1 MAAEGAR
8 NVQGTEMN
16 EDFGSLDDELER
28 ARVAWLYFIGGQ
40 TQQEIAQRMNI
51 TRLKVNK
58 IIGHVR
64 ESGQVQVN
72 VNLALTDCIELA
84 EKVAARYDLV
94 EAVVVPD
101 LNDYIE
107 QKRVIGEAAGTM
119 ASELIEG
126 RDMGVGIGSGRT
138 LSFAVRRLHL
148 RPKPE
153 SWVVGLTGGVTSG
166 SATNTFEVA
175 TDFAR
180 ALGVECHYLTA
191 PIYCANPESRNALL
205 LNDEL
210 TDVLARTEIADI
222 GLVSCGPLTQETS
235 LTHIRVVK
243 DNLDTVLKLGAVG
256 EFMGCFL
263 DARGR
268 PIEHFLNDSIIAL
281 PPDKLKLKP
290 VSVLVSGGLN
300 KIPIIRA
307 ILRGGYVNRL
317 ATNEG
322 VARALL
328 QGPR

>member
-1 MAAEGAR
+1 
-8 NVQGTEMN
+8 MN
-16 EDFGSLDDELER
+16 ENWASVDESLER

-40 TQQEIAQRMNI
+40 TQQEIAQQLDI

-58 IIGHVR
+58 IIGQVR
-64 ESGQVQVN
+64 ESGQVHVN
-72 VNLALTDCIELA
+72 VSLPLVDCIELA
-84 EKVAARYDLV
+84 QKVTSRYGLAD
-94 EAVVVPD
+94 AVVVPD
-101 LNDYIE
+101 LDDYLE

-119 ASELIEG
+119 TSELITG
-126 RDMGVGIGSGRT
+126 RDMGVGIASGRT
-138 LSFAVRRLHL
+138 LSFAVRSLRA

-166 SATNTFEVA
+166 SSTNTFEVA
-175 TDFAR
+175 TAFAR

-191 PIYCANPESRNALL
+191 PIYCANKESREAILL
-205 LNDEL
+205 SDEL

-222 GLVSCGPLTQETS
+222 GLVSCGPLNSETS

-243 DNLDTVLKLGAVG
+243 DNLDAVLKLGAVG
-256 EFMGCFL
+256 EFLGYFL
-263 DARGR
+263 DAQGK
-268 PIEHFLNDSIIAL
+268 PIDHFLNESIIAL

-290 VSVLVSGGLN
+290 ASILVSGGFN

-317 ATNEG
+317 VTNEG

>member
-1 MAAEGAR
+1 
-8 NVQGTEMN
+8 MN
-16 EDFGSLDDELER
+16 ENFVSVDEEQER

-40 TQQEIAQRMNI
+40 TQQEIAQRLNI

-58 IIGHVR
+58 IIGQVR
-64 ESGQVQVN
+64 ESGQIQVK
-72 VNLALTDCIELA
+72 VSLPLVDCIELA
-84 EKVAARYDLV
+84 EKVAARYGLAD
-94 EAVVVPD
+94 AVVVPD
-101 LNDYIE
+101 LDDYLE

-119 ASELIEG
+119 ASELIAG
-126 RDMGVGIGSGRT
+126 RDMGVGIASGRT
-138 LSFAVRRLHL
+138 LSFAVRNLRS

-153 SWVVGLTGGVTSG
+153 SWVVSLTGGVTSG
-166 SATNTFEVA
+166 SSTNTFEVA

-191 PIYCANPESRNALL
+191 PIYCANRESRDAILL
-205 LNDEL
+205 SDEL

-222 GLVSCGPLTQETS
+222 GLVSCGALTSETS

-243 DNLDTVLKLGAVG
+243 DNLDAVLKLGAVG
-256 EFMGCFL
+256 EFLGYFL
-263 DARGR
+263 DAQGR
-268 PIEHFLNDSIIAL
+268 PIDHFLNDSIIAL

-290 VSVLVSGGLN
+290 ASVLVSGGVN
-300 KIPIIRA
+300 KIPVIRA

-317 ATNEG
+317 VTNEG

>member
-1 MAAEGAR
+1 
-8 NVQGTEMN
+8 MN
-16 EDFGSLDDELER
+16 ENWASVDESLER

-40 TQQEIAQRMNI
+40 TQQEIAQQLDI

-58 IIGHVR
+58 IIGQVR
-64 ESGQVQVN
+64 ESGQVHVN
-72 VNLALTDCIELA
+72 VSLPLVDCIELA
-84 EKVAARYDLV
+84 QKVTSRYGLAD
-94 EAVVVPD
+94 AVVVPD
-101 LNDYIE
+101 LDDYLE

-119 ASELIEG
+119 TSELIAG
-126 RDMGVGIGSGRT
+126 RDMGVGIASGRT
-138 LSFAVRRLHL
+138 LSFAVRSLRA

-166 SATNTFEVA
+166 SSTNTFEVA
-175 TDFAR
+175 TAFAR

-191 PIYCANPESRNALL
+191 PIYCANKESREAILL
-205 LNDEL
+205 SDEL

-222 GLVSCGPLTQETS
+222 GLVSCGPLNSETS

-243 DNLDTVLKLGAVG
+243 DNLDAVLKLGAVG
-256 EFMGCFL
+256 EFLGYFL
-263 DARGR
+263 DAQGK
-268 PIEHFLNDSIIAL
+268 PIDHFLNESIIAL

-290 VSVLVSGGLN
+290 ASILVSGGLN

-317 ATNEG
+317 VTNEG

>member
-1 MAAEGAR
+1 MAELW
-8 NVQGTEMN
+8 EPYD
-16 EDFGSLDDELER
+16 EELEK
-28 ARVAWLYFIGGQ
+28 ARVAWLYFIGGR
-40 TQQEIAQRMNI
+40 TQQEIAQEMNI

-58 IIGHVR
+58 IIGAVR
-64 ESGQVQVN
+64 ESGN
-72 VNLALTDCIELA
+72 VKVSVSLPLSDCVELA
-84 EKVAARYDLV
+84 EAVSARYRLI

-101 LNDYIE
+101 LEDFVE

-119 ASELIEG
+119 ASGLIHEH
-126 RDMGVGIGSGRT
+126 DMGVGVGSGRT
-138 LSFAVRRLHL
+138 LSFAVRTLRA

-153 SWVVGLTGGVTSG
+153 SWVVGLMGGVTRGSG
-166 SATNTFEVA
+166 TNTFEVA
-175 TDFAR
+175 TTFAR
-180 ALGVECHYLTA
+180 ALAVECHYLAA

-222 GLVSCGPLTQETS
+222 GMVSCGPIMEETS

-243 DNLDTVLKLGAVG
+243 DHLDAVLKLGAVG
-256 EFMGCFL
+256 EFLGCFL
-263 DARGR
+263 DAQGR
-268 PIEHFLNDSIIAL
+268 PVDHFLNESIIAL

-290 VSVLVSGGLN
+290 VSMLVSGGRS

-307 ILRGGYVNRL
+307 ILRAGYVNRL
-317 ATNEG
+317 VTNES

>member
-1 MAAEGAR
+1 MS
-8 NVQGTEMN
+8 
-16 EDFGSLDDELER
+16 EDWGHFDEDLER

-58 IIGHVR
+58 IIGQVR
-64 ESGQVQVN
+64 ESGSVQVN
-72 VNLALTDCIELA
+72 VSLPLTDCIELA
-84 EKVAARYDLV
+84 EKVSGRYGLAD
-94 EAVVVPD
+94 AVVVPD
-101 LNDYIE
+101 LDDYLE
-107 QKRVIGEAAGTM
+107 QKRVIGEAAGSL
-119 ASELIEG
+119 ASDLIEG

-138 LSFAVRRLHL
+138 LSFAVRSL
-148 RPKPE
+148 RAKPKSE

-175 TDFAR
+175 TAFAR

-222 GLVSCGPLTQETS
+222 GIVSCGALAQDTS
-235 LTHIRVVK
+235 LTQIRVVK
-243 DNLDTVLKLGAVG
+243 DNLDAVLKNGAVG
-256 EFMGCFL
+256 EFMGWFL
-263 DARGR
+263 DARGQA
-268 PIEHFLNDSIIAL
+268 IDHFLNDSIIAL

-290 VSVLVSGGLN
+290 ISVLVSGGIR

-307 ILRGGYVNRL
+307 ILRAGYVNRL
-317 ATNEG
+317 VTNEG

>member
-1 MAAEGAR
+1 
-8 NVQGTEMN
+8 MN
-16 EDFGSLDDELER
+16 EKFVSVDEEQER

-40 TQQEIAQRMNI
+40 TQQEIAQRLNI

-58 IIGHVR
+58 IIGQVR
-64 ESGQVQVN
+64 ESGQIQISVS
-72 VNLALTDCIELA
+72 LPLSDCVELA
-84 EKVAARYDLV
+84 EKVAARYGLAD
-94 EAVVVPD
+94 AVVVPD
-101 LNDYIE
+101 LDDFLE

-119 ASELIEG
+119 AGELIDG
-126 RDMGVGIGSGRT
+126 RDMGVGIASGRT
-138 LSFAVRRLHL
+138 LSFAVRSL
-148 RPKPE
+148 RAKPKPE

-166 SATNTFEVA
+166 SSTNTFEVA

-191 PIYCANPESRNALL
+191 PIYCANRESRNAILL
-205 LNDEL
+205 SDEL

-222 GLVSCGPLTQETS
+222 GLVSCGPLTSETS

-243 DNLDTVLKLGAVG
+243 DNLDAVLKLGAVG
-256 EFMGCFL
+256 EFLGYFL
-263 DARGR
+263 DAQGR
-268 PIEHFLNDSIIAL
+268 PIDHFLNDSIIAL

-290 VSVLVSGGLN
+290 ASVLVSGGLN

-317 ATNEG
+317 VTNEG

>member
-1 MAAEGAR
+1 
-8 NVQGTEMN
+8 MN
-16 EDFGSLDDELER
+16 ENWASVDESLER

-40 TQQEIAQRMNI
+40 TQQEIAQQLNI

-58 IIGHVR
+58 IIGQVR
-64 ESGQVQVN
+64 ESGQVHVN
-72 VNLALTDCIELA
+72 VSLPLVDCIELG
-84 EKVAARYDLV
+84 EKVATRYGLA
-94 EAVVVPD
+94 EAVIVPD
-101 LNDYIE
+101 IDDYLE
-107 QKRVIGEAAGTM
+107 QKRVVGEAAGTM
-119 ASELIEG
+119 TSELIAG
-126 RDMGVGIGSGRT
+126 RDMGVGIASGRT
-138 LSFAVRRLHL
+138 LSFAVRSLRA

-166 SATNTFEVA
+166 SSTNTFEVA
-175 TDFAR
+175 TALAR

-191 PIYCANPESRNALL
+191 PIYCANKESREAILL
-205 LNDEL
+205 SDEL

-222 GLVSCGPLTQETS
+222 GLVSCGPLNSETS

-243 DNLDTVLKLGAVG
+243 DNLDAVLKLGAVG
-256 EFMGCFL
+256 EFLGYFL
-263 DARGR
+263 DAQGK
-268 PIEHFLNDSIIAL
+268 PIDHFLNDSIIAL

-290 VSVLVSGGLN
+290 ASVLVSGGLN

-317 ATNEG
+317 VTNEG